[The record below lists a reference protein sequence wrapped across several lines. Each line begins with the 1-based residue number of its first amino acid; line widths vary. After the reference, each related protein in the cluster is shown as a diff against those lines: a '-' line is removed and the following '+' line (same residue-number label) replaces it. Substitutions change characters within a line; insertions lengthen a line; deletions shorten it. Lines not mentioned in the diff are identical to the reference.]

1 MAVLTAKCALDMDC
15 PKEVVVWNYY
25 DHEHVVGTHYKY
37 YSAFKILAERDDWCL
52 IARYYKLPI
61 IRLRTSSIG
70 FMYMESP
77 NLIRSIQHGKLGLVL
92 DQRIQLDDLDGERC
106 RVTCSYTVEVP
117 GFARV
122 FQPLFQRVLAQW
134 FHDTWVEDAPM
145 RLRRWKM
152 WKLGFRDF
160 RGLDYVNQK
169 TARPAGASAYR
180 PYPVNLP
187 VPKTPESP
195 PGSGYKRPFDES
207 VEVGYRD

>member
-1 MAVLTAKCALDMDC
+1 MAMLTAKCALEMDC

-37 YSAFKILAERDDWCL
+37 YSEFKILAERDDWCL
-52 IARYYKLPI
+52 VARYYKLPV

-77 NLIRSIQHGKLGLVL
+77 NIIRSIQHGKLGLVL

-106 RVTCSYTVEVP
+106 RVTCTYTLEVP
-117 GFARV
+117 GFVRV
-122 FQPLFQRVLAQW
+122 FEPLFQRVIERW

-145 RLRRWKM
+145 RVRRWRI

-169 TARPAGASAYR
+169 TAKPAGAGAYR
-180 PYPVNLP
+180 PYPVSLP
-187 VPKTPESP
+187 LPKTPESP